1 MSAPDRSVW
10 TAPVLLGVLAGAL
23 VAARFETALGCI
35 AIVLLVAPRG
45 AGGGRFG
52 RGWALVASGVA
63 ISIGLNLYLVNG
75 RPIAALP
82 VVFGRSATF
91 EGLAAGALLSLRVI
105 GATLAVRGLAALW
118 PGERAADEL
127 ARLLRPLA
135 RFGVPVAEARTVAAL
150 AVRFQPLLAEEAA
163 RIGRLQEL
171 RAGRPPRNAAERVER
186 TRARLVPV
194 MVGSL
199 ERAEQVAMAL
209 EARHY
214 RLRPIEPGPG
224 SPWAAR
230 LAGIAIAVV
239 ALVWRG

>member
-1 MSAPDRSVW
+1 MTGEDRTRW
-10 TAPVLLGVLAGAL
+10 IAPVLLGTLAGSL
-23 VAARFETALGCI
+23 VAARFETAVGCVAI
-35 AIVLLVAPRG
+35 ALLVTPRHAPG
-45 AGGGRFG
+45 ARWS
-52 RGWALVASGVA
+52 RGWMLIASGVA
-63 ISIGLNLYLVNG
+63 ISIALNLYLVNG
-75 RPIAALP
+75 RPIAGLPAL
-82 VVFGRSATF
+82 FGRSATF

-105 GATLAVRGLAALW
+105 GATFAVRGLATLW

-127 ARLLRPLA
+127 ARLLRPLS
-135 RFGVPVAEARTVAAL
+135 RLGVPVAEARTVAAL

-171 RAGRPPRNAAERVER
+171 RAGRAPRNAAERVVR
-186 TRARLVPV
+186 ARARLVPV

-214 RLRPIEPGPG
+214 RLRPIESGPHA
-224 SPWAAR
+224 PWAAR
-230 LAGIAIAVV
+230 LAGVAIAAV